1 MQKINNNEQIDNYV
15 NQSQPQNSSL
25 ILAIHHSSAVTQII
39 FIVTVK
45 LSTKLNDN
53 KTGPYQMCSVM
64 LMCLLQD
71 SSEKVG
77 ECQNLFLVLFLC
89 KKVYAKYSLI

>member
-1 MQKINNNEQIDNYV
+1 MQRQYKKQKEMRFFLLPHNNEQIDNYV

-45 LSTKLNDN
+45 LSTKLKDN
-53 KTGPYQMCSVM
+53 KTGP
-64 LMCLLQD
+64 
-71 SSEKVG
+71 
-77 ECQNLFLVLFLC
+77 
-89 KKVYAKYSLI
+89 